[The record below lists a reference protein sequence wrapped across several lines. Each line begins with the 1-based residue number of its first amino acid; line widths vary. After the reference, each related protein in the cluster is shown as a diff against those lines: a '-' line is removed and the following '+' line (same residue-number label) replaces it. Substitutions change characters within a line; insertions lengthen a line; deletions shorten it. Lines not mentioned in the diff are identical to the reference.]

1 MSPNP
6 QQFIK
11 YPKDILA
18 WRRHVSANAWMVLTV
33 LHDKTAGWDKTSD
46 AISISQIQ
54 AETSLK
60 RSNIQRALLE
70 LQIEDG
76 PVEVISR
83 GVKGIPVYRIRP
95 YDLPNAGHVPNA
107 GQVDTCLPARR

>member
-1 MSPNP
+1 
-6 QQFIK
+6 
-11 YPKDILA
+11 
-18 WRRHVSANAWMVLTV
+18 MVLTV

-83 GVKGIPVYRIRP
+83 GVREPPVPLPPPHARP
-95 YDLPNAGHVPNA
+95 RAGPVPRA
-107 GQVDTCLPARR
+107 GRVHPGLPAPPVNNVPAGG